1 MAWKFPDQLP
11 KTASSRDHALVRLT
25 LLTNEGFSI
34 SAAKVLAT
42 SRNQGQNASSVAFLF
57 IGYFAISFLILSNLP
72 IAMIEGAQSTVAT
85 RARSRYALL
94 CLGSS
99 KTIKKANLQIERMP
113 PLTRHTLCF
122 DMLSS
127 SKFLQPRT
135 A

>member
-72 IAMIEGAQSTVAT
+72 IALIEGAQSTVAT
-85 RARSRYALL
+85 RARSRY
-94 CLGSS
+94 
-99 KTIKKANLQIERMP
+99 ER
-113 PLTRHTLCF
+113 TRGDLRLRFTLPGKQQDNQKSQSPDRAHAAAHSPHTLF
-122 DMLSS
+122 
-127 SKFLQPRT
+127 
-135 A
+135 